1 MRLDGSSVQFSTEV
15 ALQSMR
21 FIQTNPFVVK
31 ISTVHLILNISY
43 NQLDIV
49 KTNEVNAYAKT

>member
-1 MRLDGSSVQFSTEV
+1 
-15 ALQSMR
+15 
-21 FIQTNPFVVK
+21 
-31 ISTVHLILNISY
+31 LILNISY